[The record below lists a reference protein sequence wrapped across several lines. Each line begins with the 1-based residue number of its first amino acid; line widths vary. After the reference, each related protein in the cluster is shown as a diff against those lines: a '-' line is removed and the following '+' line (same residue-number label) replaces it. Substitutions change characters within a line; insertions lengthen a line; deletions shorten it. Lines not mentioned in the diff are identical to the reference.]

1 MMGRSGAV
9 GVEYGLLLPALLVL
23 VLGIIDTGRL
33 LWTQTT
39 LEHAVEAA
47 SRCAAV
53 DTTLCSTA
61 SQTQTYAVAQAFGLQ
76 VATTNF
82 TVGTLACG
90 KNVTASVPF
99 VLIIPWIT
107 TTSLTL
113 TATSC
118 YPL

>member
-1 MMGRSGAV
+1 MKRSSGAV

-23 VLGIIDTGRL
+23 VLGIIDVGRL

-39 LEHAVEAA
+39 LEHAVQAA
-47 SRCAAV
+47 SRCGAI

-82 TVGTLACG
+82 TVSTLACG
-90 KNVTASVPF
+90 RNVTASVPF